1 MITKND
7 VEKHDPYDAFSQHMC
22 TKGSGFNRGESHFP
36 AVSHFD
42 RLARPVHYCNDIK
55 QLTGTK
61 KHDQAYCQNRNIPC
75 WRIRHD
81 FCGIRCDART
91 DHRRLHRS
99 DRGCGWLK
107 RQHVGRQL
115 GSNPNSD
122 VQLKP
127 AQLELAQ
134 RIREIL
140 RRSIEKALV
149 DEPRL
154 FHALS

>member
-1 MITKND
+1 MMLKSTIRMMRFHNTCVQK
-7 VEKHDPYDAFSQHMC
+7 AA
-22 TKGSGFNRGESHFP
+22 GSTAASHISRRFP
-36 AVSHFD
+36 HFD

-91 DHRRLHRS
+91 DHCRLHRS

-127 AQLELAQ
+127 AQLDLAQ